1 MSFPYFDAPTNEDRA
16 EWAREA
22 LNVFSAR
29 TFGGETFDSLMEG
42 WDTPAEAL
50 TGDGP
55 DALRDLLTN
64 LLHLAREI
72 GMDPVAAHQSAL
84 RTFEDEEAEEH

>member
-1 MSFPYFDAPTNEDRA
+1 MFEVTNETRA
-16 EWAREA
+16 DWAREA
-22 LNVFSAR
+22 LNVFAAR
-29 TFGGETFDSLMEG
+29 TFSGETFDAMMEG
-42 WDTPAEAL
+42 WDTPADAL

-72 GMDPVAAHQSAL
+72 GMDPVATHAGAL
-84 RTFEDEEAEEH
+84 RTFEDEEADG